1 MAINTDNLVS
11 PRGTTAGG
19 RVNAA
24 RAAQIASV
32 AKHPIG
38 QPMANIMLDRNRES
52 AANSLGQQNQPY
64 VPANPNEA
72 KAYSVGA
79 SKAQGI
85 VAETGFHEAPTGI
98 RPAVQPAAPTG
109 GITAGVAQ
117 LPNPQVTASSAPTQM
132 RPAEVTASS
141 AQTQMRPTGVP
152 AVRPAVD
159 PALSGTHIPAQP
171 QAAIPPRVP
180 ETYTGVHAAP
190 AQTAATPPAR
200 PALPAPAVNPTAA
213 PVAGITGGAA
223 PAYEPTRYVNGQGQP
238 VPRPGRITS
247 PEGQAWN
254 AQRNAEVVGGGG
266 APPTPPA
273 GGGGAPPVGGGITG
287 GDFVGPA
294 KPGMAQSAR
303 NMINGTTGG
312 LGVAAAALGGAAD
325 AGGIESIRS
334 LVTGTPIDDSKIT
347 TTEQYAERFGI
358 TPGGTGLG
366 QVYKAD
372 GTITGDLL
380 PSTGI
385 RALGAASDVGANIPV
400 VGGMIKQGAY
410 RDQPGN
416 MFDATRDAAE
426 SGAGLAGLAVGSK
439 GGSAAGK
446 YVGKAIDA
454 GIKLVPKVGKMYKGN
469 LAEKYLG
476 GIGSITG
483 GVGGMT
489 AASKVAGAGVDAVGG
504 VYNKE
509 VGADQPQA
517 SPVLDELDLSNG
529 QGSGYITD
537 SKGNRQDY
545 NPKTQQFEGAD
556 IGKKGSGTMSIMDG
570 AGQQHQARLGRLDA
584 AFAKYQAAGD
594 LEGMRRVADPD
605 NKDQQTAI
613 GAGIKS
619 AKENGPNVTFIGG
632 REPTGSGN
640 GAYDQAMKDAMA
652 LSNPNKRVAA
662 LTALARTS
670 MDAQQNE
677 RDYGLDMQRYTSDTR
692 RDNRIMNESELRQ
705 QDLGL
710 DVASKKR
717 VAGLFDNLQN
727 AKTPDERKAAESA
740 LLAAQGKS
748 PSEKYMQ
755 VDVPTGET
763 DQYGAPVLQRM
774 VVNPE
779 TKEVFDPRGQ
789 NASNNKPSAAPQADE
804 GATATFPDGT
814 KKAYKNGQWVN
825 VK

>member
-1 MAINTDNLVS
+1 MAINTDNLGS

-32 AKHPIG
+32 AQNPIG

-52 AANSLGQQNQPY
+52 AAHSLGQQNQPY

-85 VAETGFHEAPTGI
+85 VAETGVHEAPTGI

-117 LPNPQVTASSAPTQM
+117 LPNPQVTASS
-132 RPAEVTASS
+132 
-141 AQTQMRPTGVP
+141 MRPTGVP
-152 AVRPAVD
+152 AVRSAVD

-171 QAAIPPRVP
+171 KAAIPPRVP
-180 ETYTGVHAAP
+180 ETYTGVRAAP
-190 AQTAATPPAR
+190 TQTAATPPAR

-303 NMINGTTGG
+303 NMINGTAGG

-537 SKGNRQDY
+537 NQGNRQDY

-662 LTALARTS
+662 LTALARTG
-670 MDAQQNE
+670 MDAEQSDRNFMLDAQRGESDKKRDE
-677 RDYGLDMQRYTSDTR
+677 RLAA
-692 RDNRIMNESELRQ
+692 ESEARMN
-705 QDLGL
+705 DTNL
-710 DVASKKR
+710 DVAMKKR
-717 VAGLFDNLQN
+717 VSGLVEQMQN
-727 AKTPDERKAAESA
+727 AGTPEERKAAENT
-740 LLAAQGKS
+740 LLASQGKS
-748 PSEKYMQ
+748 AADKYML
-755 VDVPTGET
+755 VDVP
-763 DQYGAPVLQRM
+763 YGD
-774 VVNPE
+774 PE
-779 TKEVFDPRGQ
+779 LGQTRKVPFSLDTQQIIDPLAG
-789 NASNNKPSAAPQADE
+789 AAPNNNPGGLPQAEE
-804 GATATFPDGT
+804 GSTSQITDRDG
-814 KKAYKNGQWVN
+814 KLVKVKVVDGQWRAA
-825 VK
+825 K